1 MSLLMKLLVMI
12 LFKIKKTAF
21 SVSNNQIKANVQ
33 NGLTNSI
40 MKKAVFPAFQFK
52 SAKLLTKKD
61 AQLLV
66 WITKMY
72 EYVPIF

>member
-1 MSLLMKLLVMI
+1 MSLLMKLLVVI

-21 SVSNNQIKANVQ
+21 SVSNNQIKAKNQ
-33 NGLTNSI
+33 NGLTNLI
-40 MKKAVFPAFQFK
+40 MKKAVFPVFQFK

-72 EYVPIF
+72 EYVPTF

>member
-12 LFKIKKTAF
+12 LFKIKRIVF
-21 SVSNNQIKANVQ
+21 SVSNNLIKVKNQ

-40 MKKAVFPAFQFK
+40 TKKVVFPVFQFK

-66 WITKMY
+66 
-72 EYVPIF
+72 

>member
-1 MSLLMKLLVMI
+1 MSLLMKLLVVI

-21 SVSNNQIKANVQ
+21 SVSNNQIKAKNQ
-33 NGLTNSI
+33 NGLTNSTT
-40 MKKAVFPAFQFK
+40 KKAVFPVFQFK

-66 WITKMY
+66 
-72 EYVPIF
+72 